1 MAASGSLGLLDEDE
15 EAELRWKDL
24 DDAGLNAE
32 IDALRHNIRNTSER
46 LLNLGITPDWE
57 ADQSQST
64 ARRDGTAGDGGQ
76 DLEEEDVR
84 YAVSTHCCSR

>member
-1 MAASGSLGLLDEDE
+1 MTASGALGLLNEDKD
-15 EAELRWKDL
+15 AELRWKDL

-32 IDALRHNIRNTSER
+32 IDVLRHSIRTTSER

-64 ARRDGTAGDGGQ
+64 AQRDGTARDGGQ
-76 DLEEEDVR
+76 DLDEEDVR
-84 YAVSTHCCSR
+84 SAVLPA